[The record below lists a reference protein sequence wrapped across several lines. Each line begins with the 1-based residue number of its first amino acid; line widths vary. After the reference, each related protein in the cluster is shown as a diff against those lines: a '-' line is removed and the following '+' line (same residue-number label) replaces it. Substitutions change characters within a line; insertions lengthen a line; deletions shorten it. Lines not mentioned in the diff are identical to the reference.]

1 MHLKSIKAGRIG
13 HFSGCKMYF
22 FRVRFYVRFGVWNVY
37 RLNRCL
43 AEKLAQFDNFW
54 TILAFSRPYRVNVNI
69 FLRYDA
75 QVWRHQGST
84 LWFTRWKLI
93 KIRGFLFRI
102 QRNGNSKKQKWRVF
116 WLWELLVKNHWYN
129 KSYRNDFSTMS
140 LHRPFWTICLEIVFV
155 IWLIWRTLT

>member
-13 HFSGCKMYF
+13 NFSGCKMYF
-22 FRVRFYVRFGVWNVY
+22 FRVRFCVRFGVWNVY

-102 QRNGNSKKQKWRVF
+102 QRNGNSKK
-116 WLWELLVKNHWYN
+116 LN
-129 KSYRNDFSTMS
+129 RNDEFLGFGSYSWRIIGIIS
-140 LHRPFWTICLEIVFV
+140 LIETIFRRWVF
-155 IWLIWRTLT
+155 IDLFERYA